1 MDITEIAAR
10 LAIQEL
16 ANRYTDAILRND
28 LECYADCWSEN
39 ASWHIMGQHLQGRE
53 QIVGFY
59 KSLTEGT
66 LHVRHLS
73 HSPILRVDG
82 DRATGR
88 FQVTETVC
96 HKDGAGSIIL
106 GVYDDAYAKEGDV
119 WRFVERKLDMIYHGP
134 FPFEAERFAPLDV
147 TNHGF

>member
-1 MDITEIAAR
+1 MDTTEIAAR

-16 ANRYTDAILRND
+16 VNRYTDSILRVD
-28 LECYADCWSEN
+28 VDSYANCWSET

-59 KSLTEGT
+59 KSLTEAT

-73 HSPILRVDG
+73 HSPILRIDG
-82 DRATGR
+82 DTATGR

-96 HKDGAGSIIL
+96 AKDGSGSLIL
-106 GVYDDAYAKEGDV
+106 GVYDDAYAKEEDV
-119 WRFVERKLDMIYHGP
+119 WRFTERKLDIIYQGP
-134 FPFEAERFAPLDV
+134 FPFEMERFAPLSA
-147 TNHGF
+147 TNHRF